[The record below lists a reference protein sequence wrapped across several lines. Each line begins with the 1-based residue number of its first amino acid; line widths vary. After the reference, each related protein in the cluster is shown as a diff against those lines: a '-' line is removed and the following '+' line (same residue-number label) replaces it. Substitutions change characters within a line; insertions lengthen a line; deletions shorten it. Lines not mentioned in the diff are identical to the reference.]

1 MHAGA
6 RGRAPSLAGL
16 AWGAVLAA
24 TILAAPARAAGP
36 VDLDYDEYQ
45 AVTQAAARLDHL
57 AVIEPPAGTVGLYL
71 VLGDRYGLV
80 HVYHLTHG
88 DSREIWKSKQLG
100 GAVDEVLVADL
111 DGDGRDEIIARTGGP
126 QLYVWGGE
134 KLDLIY
140 ESLVTDFQKFTSLAI
155 GNVDDDPQ
163 LEVILNADR
172 HIYYL
177 DGKSFNREWTSLR
190 EYEAT
195 RMACGDVTGDG
206 HSDLVLNTGQV
217 IDSRSGDVIWA
228 DEVFGSRIDL
238 VDVDGD
244 GVLEVLT
251 ESDGAPLR
259 VFDVDLRK
267 EKHLQ

>member
-1 MHAGA
+1 MHAVPRGGA
-6 RGRAPSLAGL
+6 PLLVALLGGAALA
-16 AWGAVLAA
+16 AAVLAGA
-24 TILAAPARAAGP
+24 ARAAGP
-36 VDLDYDEYQ
+36 VDLNYDEYQ
-45 AVTQAAARLDHL
+45 AVTQAAARFDHL

-80 HVYHLTHG
+80 HIYHLTHG

-100 GAVDEVLVADL
+100 GAVDEVRVADL
-111 DGDGRDEIIARTGGP
+111 DGDGRDEIIARSGGP
-126 QLYVWGGE
+126 QLYVWGGD
-134 KLDLIY
+134 KLDLRY
-140 ESLVTDFQKFTSLAI
+140 ESLVTDFQKFTSLTI

-163 LEVILNADR
+163 LEIILNADR
-172 HIYYL
+172 HLYYL
-177 DGKSFNREWTSLR
+177 DGKTFNREWTSLR

-206 HSDLVLNTGQV
+206 RSDLVLNTGQV
-217 IDSRSGDVIWA
+217 VDSRSGDVIWA
-228 DEVFGSRIDL
+228 DEVFGARIDL
-238 VDVDGD
+238 VDFDGD

-259 VFDVDLRK
+259 IFDVDLRK